1 MLVVVNQPHID
12 NFKIEGTISP
22 ISLDNLKNLFGSSL
36 SVKEEDDE
44 WVDINETEWFKNM
57 KERYTPAMNLAY
69 YRKKEHLT
77 QKQLGEMLGIQKQ
90 VVSDMEHER
99 KSISKVMA
107 KKIAKALDCPVAL
120 FI

>member
-22 ISLDNLKNLFGSSL
+22 VSLDHLKNLFGSSL
-36 SVKEEDDE
+36 SVQEDDDE
-44 WVDINETEWFKNM
+44 WVDIRDTEWLKSM
-57 KERYTPAMNLAY
+57 KENYTPAMNLAY

-77 QKQLGEMLGIQKQ
+77 QKELGEILGIQKQ

-99 KSISKVMA
+99 KSISKAMA